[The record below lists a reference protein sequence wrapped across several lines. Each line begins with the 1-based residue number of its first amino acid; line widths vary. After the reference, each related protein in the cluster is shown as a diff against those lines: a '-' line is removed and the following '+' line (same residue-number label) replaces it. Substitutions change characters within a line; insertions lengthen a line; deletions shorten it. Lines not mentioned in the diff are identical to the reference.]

1 MESKVLYTSE
11 TIKRLSMIN
20 LDKIT
25 FNPIED
31 LNNLNSIDNNEKYL
45 SLLKVYSEEL
55 NYWKIKHNKLQKK
68 IQDIVCS

>member
-1 MESKVLYTSE
+1 
-11 TIKRLSMIN
+11 MIN

-25 FNPIED
+25 FDPIED
-31 LNNLNSIDNNEKYL
+31 LNNLNSINNNEKYL
-45 SLLKVYSEEL
+45 SLLKIYSEEL

>member
-1 MESKVLYTSE
+1 
-11 TIKRLSMIN
+11 MIN

-31 LNNLNSIDNNEKYL
+31 LNNLNSINNNEKYL
-45 SLLKVYSEEL
+45 SLLKIYSEEL

>member
-1 MESKVLYTSE
+1 
-11 TIKRLSMIN
+11 MIN